1 MISCLLILIEKT
13 MLVSMQGH
21 VLIDNCVLLFYYFI
35 LWAMFAL
42 LAFLASFVL
51 TRMSC
56 LGIEMTLDL
65 DVTLSFHLSDI
76 LEPLLPFTL
85 TNHTLV
91 RLGESVIFLLHFQ
104 LIHLGSRNR
113 APILNLRYHISFL
126 RRYAPKSSYT

>member
-1 MISCLLILIEKT
+1 MLIEKT

-35 LWAMFAL
+35 LWAMSAL

-51 TRMSC
+51 TTMSC

-65 DVTLSFHLSDI
+65 DVTLSFHFLDI

-91 RLGESVIFLLHFQ
+91 RLGDLLYFCYIF
-104 LIHLGSRNR
+104 S
-113 APILNLRYHISFL
+113 
-126 RRYAPKSSYT
+126 